1 MQSSSVEDKHTSPG
15 VALSSPTPTGLA
27 PAAAAADDQ
36 STDDDDDDDDD
47 DDGDDKLAS
56 PRNMNIE

>member
-15 VALSSPTPTGLA
+15 VALSSPTPIGLV